1 MPRPTLGRTVW
12 VALVALLVAAIG
24 FPFPAP
30 AQEVRYVYDALN
42 RLVAVV
48 DPQGNAAEYVYDAV
62 GNLRSIRRFTA
73 TVSGPVAILL
83 VRPIQGT
90 AHMTVEIDGWGFSPV
105 PAENQVRFNGT
116 LAPVT
121 AATETTLLTTVP
133 ASATTGPLT
142 VTTPLGSATAPDPF
156 TVLGDFVLAPDQADV
171 ALGATLGF
179 QARLNGT
186 PTTAVTW
193 RVNGTVGGS
202 ALFGTIT
209 TGGVYQAPATPP
221 PVPTVTVE
229 AVRTADPTWIAPAT
243 VRLTA
248 MGGTLGAR
256 AVSIGRVV
264 DPAAL
269 SAARPVSV
277 RAATASGGLVSGGRI
292 SIAPVPLSP
301 PVVGKPVAITRGP
314 AVLTVAPATGPVGAT
329 NLAVTL
335 TGGNFQ
341 GATAVRFLRNGS
353 VDPTLTATGVTPAGN
368 GASLTCTLTIGGSAP
383 TGARVVQVVT
393 PQGTSTAFDVSVN
406 RFTVTTP

>member
-1 MPRPTLGRTVW
+1 MARPSTTV
-12 VALVALLVAAIG
+12 VYSAVLALLLCTTLL
-24 FPFPAP
+24 PHPAP
-30 AQEVRYVYDALN
+30 AQEIHYVYDALN
-42 RLVAVV
+42 RLIAVV
-48 DPQGNAAEYVYDAV
+48 DPQGNAAEYVYDAA
-62 GNLRSIRRFTA
+62 GNLLQIRRFTA
-73 TVSGPVAILL
+73 TVSGSVAIFLVTPHHWTVHTPVAIYG
-83 VRPIQGT
+83 R
-90 AHMTVEIDGWGFSPV
+90 GFSAIPT
-105 PAENQVRFNGT
+105 ENQVRFNGT

-121 AATETTLLTTVP
+121 AATETTLLTAVP
-133 ASATTGPLT
+133 AAATTGPLT
-142 VTTPLGSATAPDPF
+142 VTTPLGSATTPDPF
-156 TVLGDFVLAPDQADV
+156 TVLCYFVLAPDQADV

-179 QARLNGT
+179 QARFNGT
-186 PTTAVTW
+186 PTQAVTW

-277 RAATASGGLVSGGRI
+277 RAATAPGGVVSGGRL
-292 SIAPVPLSP
+292 SIASVPLSP

-353 VDPTLTATGVTPAGN
+353 VDPTLTATAVTPAGD
-368 GASLTCTLTIGGSAP
+368 GASLTCTVTIGGSAP